1 MNIKIQN
8 HYLTFDGR
16 INDAKE
22 FVDEIRDTYN
32 VAGNDMS
39 KVLHD
44 FVFGIEV
51 ALQNEGILDEDF
63 NEIIK

>member
-1 MNIKIQN
+1 MKRWKQRKSKSQKDSIPNKN
-8 HYLTFDGR
+8 
-16 INDAKE
+16 
-22 FVDEIRDTYN
+22 VDEIRDTYN

>member
-8 HYLTFDGR
+8 HYLTFDGS

-22 FVDEIRDTYN
+22 FVDEIRDKYYGG
-32 VAGNDMS
+32 GNDMS

-44 FVFGIEV
+44 FVFQIEV